1 MEIPALRIL
10 FAMLGAY
17 LLGSVPS
24 AAWIA
29 RFFYG
34 VDITKVGSCNPG
46 MTNVLRTLGWKPALP
61 VALMD
66 AGKGAMAAWLGTALT
81 GDIRWGLAS
90 GVAAVIGHSFT
101 CFASFKGGKGVLT
114 GFGVFVY
121 FAPIG
126 ALAGLLAWSAVVAFT
141 RYVSLGSLTAAVVM
155 PLTMALEISW
165 GGRRELVPVLYV
177 AILICGFVIIR
188 HRANMVRLMK
198 GTESRIGGK
207 PATGQEAEAHGK
219 S

>member
-17 LLGSVPS
+17 LLGSIPS

-29 RFFYG
+29 RIFYG

-81 GDIRWGLAS
+81 GDIRWGLTA

-121 FAPIG
+121 FAPIS
-126 ALAGLLAWSAVVAFT
+126 AFAGLFAWSAVVALT

-165 GGRRELVPVLYV
+165 GGRREMVPVLYV
-177 AILICGFVIIR
+177 AILICGFVIVR

-198 GTESRIGGK
+198 GTESRFGGK
-207 PATGQEAEAHGK
+207 PASIQEAEAHGK